1 MPIQTAIRKTREAI
15 HNRKRRRN
23 RQARLFKR
31 TGKRGHARV
40 ARREANAIKRL
51 RKRLRH
57 LLRPRPEVM
66 YDSVTVSAI
75 PADAKAVAGYVNGRY
90 ITVPDLRK
98 RYGRGTQIVTIA
110 VTSAVVADCLDVEPG
125 DATNSDAPRWFKDFK
140 HQRPNDKPIFYT
152 SASNASALVATLA
165 AAGIYRG
172 DFKLW
177 TAHYADKHLCGP
189 DTCKATSH
197 HADAT
202 QWTNASHGR
211 NLDESVCRRSFWER
225 G

>member
-1 MPIQTAIRKTREAI
+1 MSLQTRIEKTRAAIRRRK
-15 HNRKRRRN
+15 HNREVHRRKH
-23 RQARLFKR
+23 QGAK
-31 TGKRGHARV
+31 
-40 ARREANAIKRL
+40 ARREARAIRRL
-51 RKRLRH
+51 RKVLAN

-75 PADAKAVAGYVNGRY
+75 PEDAKAVAGYVNGRY
-90 ITVPDLRK
+90 VTVPDLRK
-98 RYGRGTQIVTIA
+98 RYGHGTQIVTIA

-165 AAGIYRG
+165 AAGIRRG
-172 DFKLW
+172 DYKLW
-177 TAHYADKHLCGP
+177 TAHYGAGKHLCGP
-189 DTCKATSH
+189 DTCKLTSH

-202 QWTNASHGR
+202 QWTVASHGR

>member
-1 MPIQTAIRKTREAI
+1 MSLQTRIEKTRAAIRR
-15 HNRKRRRN
+15 RKRN
-23 RQARLFKR
+23 RERKR
-31 TGKRGHARV
+31 HLKQGGR
-40 ARREANAIKRL
+40 ARREAHAIRKL
-51 RKRLRH
+51 RKRLAA

-90 ITVPDLRK
+90 ITLPDLRK

-125 DATNSDAPRWFKDFK
+125 DATNADVVRWFKDFK

-152 SASNASALVATLA
+152 SVSNANALVTALA
-165 AAGIYRG
+165 ASGIRRG

-177 TAHYADKHLCGP
+177 TAHYAGKHLCGP
-189 DTCKATSH
+189 DTCKLTSH

-202 QWTNASHGR
+202 QWTDSSHGR